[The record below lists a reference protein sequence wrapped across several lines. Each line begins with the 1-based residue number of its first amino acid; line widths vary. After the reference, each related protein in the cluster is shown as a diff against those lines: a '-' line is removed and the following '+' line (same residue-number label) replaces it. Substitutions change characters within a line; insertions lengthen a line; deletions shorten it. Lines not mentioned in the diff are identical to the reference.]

1 MVKYHLDADGEE
13 KPQVVGKITKTNIAR
28 LFLDLATRSNEGG
41 KFCESSTWSF
51 IISDSIGE
59 TAEMVV
65 RAAASQFNS
74 GEMEIRQIPNI
85 SNTETIDEVI
95 HQAANNKFLVAYTL
109 VIDELAMYLRE
120 EAEKHGVVCVD
131 ILGPLIAA
139 FNNMSQI
146 EPRREPGLLR
156 KMDEMYYRRV
166 EAVEFAVRYDD
177 GKDPRGIE
185 LADIVLIGVSRTSK
199 TPLSMYL
206 AHKRIKVANVPLVP
220 EVQPPEELFKA
231 ERGKV
236 IGLTIN
242 LEQLNQIRTE
252 RLKTLGLKGQANYAN
267 PERILEELE
276 YADRIMKRLGCP
288 VIEVTNRAVEETASK
303 ILEIYYRRLS
313 NV

>member
-1 MVKYHLDADGEE
+1 MNHLPG
-13 KPQVVGKITKTNIAR
+13 V
-28 LFLDLATRSNEGG
+28 
-41 KFCESSTWSF
+41 F
-51 IISDSIGE
+51 IVSDSIGE
-59 TAEMVV
+59 TAEMVI

-74 GEMEIRQIPNI
+74 GEMEIKQVPNI
-85 SNTETIDEVI
+85 SNIDTIDEVI
-95 HQAANNKFLVAYTL
+95 HQAAANKFLVAYTL
-109 VIDELAMYLRE
+109 VIDELALHLRT
-120 EAEKHGVVCVD
+120 EAEKYGVVCID
-131 ILGPLIAA
+131 ILGPVIAA
-139 FNNMSQI
+139 FNNVSHI

-156 KMDEMYYRRV
+156 KVDEMYYRRI

-185 LADIVLIGVSRTSK
+185 LADIVLVGVSRTSK

-206 AHKRIKVANVPLVP
+206 AHKRVKVANVPLVP
-220 EVQPPEELFKA
+220 EVQPPEEIYA
-231 ERGKV
+231 AQRGKI

-267 PERILEELE
+267 PERIAEELE
-276 YADRIMKRLGCP
+276 FAHRIMKRLGCP